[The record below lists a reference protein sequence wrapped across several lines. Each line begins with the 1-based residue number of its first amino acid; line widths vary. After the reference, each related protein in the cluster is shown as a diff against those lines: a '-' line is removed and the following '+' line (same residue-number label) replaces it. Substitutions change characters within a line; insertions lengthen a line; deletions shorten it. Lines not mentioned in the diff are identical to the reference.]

1 MRVSPDKVSPRQG
14 ARTSG
19 TGITHAFGRFESSGR
34 YHSKV
39 YVFLYKKPMAGYLAD
54 RVFFFCFFSKPKYS
68 RNSVSCHKKDIR

>member
-1 MRVSPDKVSPRQG
+1 MRVSPDKVSPCQG

-34 YHSKV
+34 YHSKA

-54 RVFFFCFFSKPKYS
+54 RERGGSAS
-68 RNSVSCHKKDIR
+68 RNGASAPDLAT